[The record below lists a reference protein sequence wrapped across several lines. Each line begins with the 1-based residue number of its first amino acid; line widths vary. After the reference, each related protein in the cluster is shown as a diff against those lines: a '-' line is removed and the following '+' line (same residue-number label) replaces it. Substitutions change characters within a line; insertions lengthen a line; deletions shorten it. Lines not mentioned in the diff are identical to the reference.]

1 MPCHSIHKSRHAHTD
16 KQKDRQTDRRTDGQ
30 RQAGHTDIQ
39 TRTRYRTTRRTD
51 RLTDGR
57 HACMHA
63 SNMHKYAEQCTI
75 HLWSGK
81 FSGCVQCATQSPRTL
96 RRLWKTLLLF
106 RAALFQLMLQLV
118 LQLVPVSSAR
128 TPSVLRRSLQ
138 WPVGS
143 SLRLLSLGELRK
155 RYRGNF
161 GLNTMHQNLHPFFRC
176 ISFTFTLSLRNP
188 TQLNCNLRHIFHVM
202 DHKGLQIAPVILQ
215 AQIFWF
221 WESVRNGPDGQT

>member
-1 MPCHSIHKSRHAHTD
+1 MPFHTQIQTCTQTN
-16 KQKDRQTDRRTDGQ
+16 KKTDRRTDGPTDRD
-30 RQAGHTDIQ
+30 RQTYRHRQTDG
-39 TRTRYRTTRRTD
+39 RTD
-51 RLTDGR
+51 RQTDGR
-57 HACMHA
+57 HACMP
-63 SNMHKYAEQCTI
+63 QICTSMQNNVPFI
-75 HLWSGK
+75 SEVAN
-81 FSGCVQCATQSPRTL
+81 SVVACSVQL
-96 RRLWKTLLLF
+96 K
-106 RAALFQLMLQLV
+106 V
-118 LQLVPVSSAR
+118 LIPCEDCEDTSLVPCRLVSTYVATCASTRACIFRSDSLRSASQSAVTR
-128 TPSVLRRSLQ
+128 
-138 WPVGS
+138 WS

-176 ISFTFTLSLRNP
+176 ISFMFTLSLRNP

>member
-1 MPCHSIHKSRHAHTD
+1 MPCHSIHKSRHAHRQTKRQTD
-16 KQKDRQTDRRTDGQ
+16 GPTDRRTETGRHTDIDRQTDG
-30 RQAGHTDIQ
+30 
-39 TRTRYRTTRRTD
+39 RTD
-51 RLTDGR
+51 RLTAGM
-57 HACMHA
+57 HACMP
-63 SNMHKYAEQCTI
+63 QICTSMQNNVPFI
-75 HLWSGK
+75 SEVAN
-81 FSGCVQCATQSPRTL
+81 SVVACSA
-96 RRLWKTLLLF
+96 
-106 RAALFQLMLQLV
+106 QLKV
-118 LQLVPVSSAR
+118 LIPCEDCEDTSLVPCRLVSTYVATCASTRACIFRSNSLRSASQSAVTR
-128 TPSVLRRSLQ
+128 
-138 WPVGS
+138 WS

-221 WESVRNGPDGQT
+221 